1 MVCHPNRNSQESV
14 IAQKVRGNTQGLKPS
29 QLKHL
34 ARLYTRRY
42 PQTGAMTGEQAR
54 ELAMLSAGTGRQI
67 GVLVD
72 RKGKPDMVLVGDAG
86 GIYIPALTRSRRYA
100 GRLRGL
106 RLVHTHLGAE
116 PLNQEDL
123 MDMVFLRLDAVI
135 ALNVSRDGEPG
146 DVSYAHL
153 LPPNPD
159 AKPYEIHGPMPWH
172 RLDVDFEALVE
183 ALEDEL
189 ARSGETLA
197 ADGAALGEVER
208 ALLVSVDTASRHE
221 QEISLAELA
230 ELARTAGL
238 EKAGDVVQRVRK
250 TNPKT
255 IMGKGKLAEL
265 EVRALQENA
274 GVILFDQEL
283 TPSQMR
289 NLANVTERKILDRTQ
304 LILDIFAQ
312 HATTRSG
319 KLQVEMAQLQY
330 TLPRLTGT
338 GRALSR
344 LMGGIGGRG
353 PGETKLETDRRR
365 VRERITRIRKELKNL
380 RKRRKATRLRR
391 AKAGLPVAAL
401 VGYTNAGKSTLL
413 NTLTESKV
421 LAENKL
427 FATLDP
433 TTRRLR
439 FPMERELI
447 LTDTVGFIR
456 HLPDELKEAFR
467 ATLEELEVADLLIH
481 VAEAPHPELE
491 KHIAAVEDILREME
505 LFDIPRLLV
514 LNKWDAVEE
523 PERVALRHAYPHAV
537 TACALDRRSLRELAD
552 AVCAQAFPGW
562 SEVDALGAMEGV
574 EEEDEGDGNDAV

>member
-1 MVCHPNRNSQESV
+1 
-14 IAQKVRGNTQGLKPS
+14 
-29 QLKHL
+29 
-34 ARLYTRRY
+34 
-42 PQTGAMTGEQAR
+42 
-54 ELAMLSAGTGRQI
+54 MLSAGTGRQI

-72 RKGKPDMVLVGDAG
+72 RLGKPDMVLVGDAR
-86 GIYIPALTRSRRYA
+86 GIYIPALTRSRRHA

-106 RLVHTHLGAE
+106 KLVHTHLGEE
-116 PLNQEDL
+116 PVNQEDL

-135 ALNVSRDGEPG
+135 ALNVVAHGEPG
-146 DVSYAHL
+146 SVSYAHL

-159 AKPYEIHGPMPWH
+159 AKPYEVHGPMPWH

-189 ARSGETLA
+189 ARSGGTLA
-197 ADGAALGEVER
+197 EEGAAMGEAER
-208 ALLVSVDTASRHE
+208 ALLVSVDVTPRHT
-221 QEISLAELA
+221 QEVSLAELA

-238 EKAGDVVQRVRK
+238 VTTGSVVQRVRK

-289 NLANVTERKILDRTQ
+289 NLAKVTERKILDRTQ

-330 TLPRLTGT
+330 TLPRLSGT

-365 VRERITRIRKELKNL
+365 VRERITRIRQDLKGL

-413 NTLTESKV
+413 NTLTASKV
-421 LAENKL
+421 LAEDKL

-447 LTDTVGFIR
+447 VTDTVGFIR
-456 HLPDELKEAFR
+456 QLPDELKEAFR
-467 ATLEELEVADLLIH
+467 ATLEELEAADLLIH

-491 KHIAAVEDILREME
+491 THIAAVEDILREME

-514 LNKWDAVEE
+514 LNKWDAVDEAG
-523 PERVALRHAYPHAV
+523 RTALRHTYPHAV
-537 TACALDRRSLRELAD
+537 TACALDRASLRELAD

-562 SEVDALGAMEGV
+562 CEVDAWEGMEAVDEADDADDADAIEGMDAIDGIDGV
-574 EEEDEGDGNDAV
+574 GDVEAGGDGADEWPPEAGADA